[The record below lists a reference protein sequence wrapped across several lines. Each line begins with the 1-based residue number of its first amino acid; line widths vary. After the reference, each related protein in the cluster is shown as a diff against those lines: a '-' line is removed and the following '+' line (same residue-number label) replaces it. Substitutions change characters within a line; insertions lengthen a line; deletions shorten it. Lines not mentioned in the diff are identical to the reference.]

1 MDWKTLLRSQQAD
14 FIKRFK
20 SGTENLL
27 FCEVENQFSELAF
40 VSSQKLKQ
48 LRDASWLLAERY
60 KNTAP
65 VHDVFIKHL
74 TGKLGESVIKR
85 QLSNLV
91 AKGSYRDITGNDTSE
106 SFDARQWKLFI
117 TYIRSYQYLSRYL
130 TGDLFPIGYLRLAA
144 NPAISIQVK
153 ACHTKANK
161 IQWVV
166 SKAEVEKNS
175 VVVCIW
181 IREEVNEAQPE
192 YHLFLAGFLPTGMIQ
207 LQDGQAVLGLEDLL
221 YGGGLRSFIE
231 FIQAQSLQFNSSK
244 AQLDYTSESANSSLS
259 IQIGSWQCPLSWE
272 QLTSLEAAIQELK
285 AQQQE
290 PQIPVL
296 PPHSSA
302 ELPLD
307 LNQLWQKVLGQLRPP
322 STQSLLRQQSRLL
335 SFDGHQAR
343 IGISSSALFRVNQRW
358 LPKIEE
364 AFNKTCQHQVKV
376 TLEVIAE

>member
-1 MDWKTLLRSQQAD
+1 MDWKTLLKSQQAD

-40 VSSQKLKQ
+40 VSNQRLKQ
-48 LRDASWLLAERY
+48 LRDACWLLAERY

-74 TGKLGESVIKR
+74 TGKLGETVIKR

-91 AKGSYRDITGNDTSE
+91 AQGSYRDITGNDTSAA
-106 SFDARQWKLFI
+106 FNARQWKLFI

-130 TGDLFPIGYLRLAA
+130 NGDLFPIGYLRLAA
-144 NPAISIQVK
+144 NPALSIQVK

-161 IQWVV
+161 IQWIV
-166 SKAEVEKNS
+166 SREEVEKNA

-192 YHLFLAGFLPTGMIQ
+192 YHLFLAGFLPTTMIQ
-207 LQDGQAVLGLEDLL
+207 LQDEKAILELEDLL
-221 YGGGLRSFIE
+221 YGGGLRSFVE
-231 FIQAQSLQFNSSK
+231 FIQAKSLQFTSAQ
-244 AQLDYTSESANSSLS
+244 AQLDYVSDATNSSLS
-259 IQIGSWQCPLSWE
+259 IQIGSWHYPLSWE

-285 AQQQE
+285 AQKQE
-290 PQIPVL
+290 PKIPVL
-296 PPHSSA
+296 PPHPTPA
-302 ELPLD
+302 LPLD
-307 LNQLWQKVLGQLRPP
+307 LNQLWQKVVNQLRPP

-335 SFDGHQAR
+335 SFDGHHAR

-376 TLEVIAE
+376 SLEVIAD